1 MSILYSV
8 ILLISSSLLTT
19 FAAAA
24 ESSSTQ
30 PTITASS
37 TTPEST
43 PNPASFPHPRPV
55 SRNIA
60 AAQAI
65 QLGTEAQQLITLT
78 TPREHFSALFLAA
91 NQTEPRGMLILLPGI
106 GESFDWPTAIG
117 PLRTKLPDAGW
128 HTLSINLPAMPA
140 AEITLKPV
148 IASPVAEQIIIEP
161 PVAPAPPAEED
172 STDSETEPA
181 IEEPEDPEPTIE
193 DIPSEPDNDESAPEP
208 APPIAEELPPL
219 TYPERINSFIEAA
232 IGYAQ
237 QQQASEIILLGQH
250 ESAYWALSYATEQ
263 TSATPVRVV
272 LISPRTHIQGLSSY
286 ESLISAN
293 VSPIADFYYKGDRVT
308 EIAAKQR
315 LQASKRAGLE
325 HYHQVG
331 LTAVHPSLE
340 QEQLFRRVKGW
351 LNKP

>member
-1 MSILYSV
+1 MPTLYSV
-8 ILLISSSLLTT
+8 ILLISCSLFASFSATAEDSS
-19 FAAAA
+19 AAA
-24 ESSSTQ
+24 
-30 PTITASS
+30 S
-37 TTPEST
+37 TTPAE
-43 PNPASFPHPRPV
+43 PARNSSQAAHARPI

-65 QLGTEAQQLITLT
+65 QLSTEAQQMITLT
-78 TPREHFSALFLAA
+78 TQRENFSALFLAA
-91 NQTEPRGMLILLPGI
+91 NQVEPRGMLILLPGI
-106 GESFDWPTAIG
+106 GESFDWPTAVG
-117 PLRTKLPDAGW
+117 PLRNKFPDAGW
-128 HTLSINLPAMPA
+128 HTLSINLPTSPTP
-140 AEITLKPV
+140 ENTIQPI

-181 IEEPEDPEPTIE
+181 IEEPEEPEPTIE

-232 IGYAQ
+232 ISYAQ
-237 QQQASEIILLGQH
+237 QQQAAEIILLGHH
-250 ESAYWALSYATEQ
+250 ESAYWALNYATEQ
-263 TSATPVRVV
+263 PATTPLRVV
-272 LISPRTHIQGLSSY
+272 LIAPRSNTQGLSSY